1 MCLSGQPSRKPL
13 VLRNSRTYGL
23 SLKSPINIF
32 SMASLRGMWAPAAVR
47 VLRQAVG
54 STVKISKVLRT
65 KLGSAAH
72 RPITQ
77 LPQPVTSAARHQ
89 PIHPFAF
96 LRQQKRGFRW
106 HSALRNTHYDAV
118 RNTLRR
124 FISGSARAQPS
135 QSGQTT
141 RWVKQFTGRAPFAS
155 TLRPN
160 LTGGA
165 FPRTAGGYAMPGSG
179 KMGGARY
186 FSHAPP
192 VQAQVMQNVGQAM
205 RAFWLSGQRAHFDG
219 YGPRG
224 EKCYRVT
231 TELQDETAR
240 KAASA
245 AASHKRVPGSFI
257 DFSVNPTITA
267 LSPLAGNFPFAMR
280 GIDQETAVNG
290 PTLNQ
295 DGLLDLLLTDFQRA
309 FKDLNAVMADLKRL
323 SNLGDLPIVFEND
336 SHLVRVRFPGVDA
349 DTVTRLC
356 EDIGIQ
362 QGIVGQDEDF
372 KTAQD
377 YPSDLRFPFAPDHG
391 NPNHLSSPGGSLR
404 SHQSYSSDLSIDL
417 DDEYVEHFMEENPW
431 LSSVD
436 ADEYNHS
443 RISLVSPTPDRQ
455 INSQLQDFEGVEGI
469 YRFIQECDR
478 AAGRL

>member
-1 MCLSGQPSRKPL
+1 
-13 VLRNSRTYGL
+13 
-23 SLKSPINIF
+23 
-32 SMASLRGMWAPAAVR
+32 MASLRGMWAPAAVR

-280 GIDQETAVNG
+280 GIEQETAVNG

-295 DGLLDLLLTDFQRA
+295 DGLLDLLLTDFQR
-309 FKDLNAVMADLKRL
+309 
-323 SNLGDLPIVFEND
+323 
-336 SHLVRVRFPGVDA
+336 VDA

-455 INSQLQDFEGVEGI
+455 IHSQLQDLEGVEGI

>member
-1 MCLSGQPSRKPL
+1 
-13 VLRNSRTYGL
+13 
-23 SLKSPINIF
+23 
-32 SMASLRGMWAPAAVR
+32 MASLGGMWAPAAVR

-106 HSALRNTHYDAV
+106 HSALRNAHYDAV
-118 RNTLRR
+118 RNTVRR
-124 FISGSARAQPS
+124 FISGSTRVQPL

-165 FPRTAGGYAMPGSG
+165 FPRTAGGYATPGSG
-179 KMGGARY
+179 RMGGARY

-192 VQAQVMQNVGQAM
+192 VQAQVVQNVGQAM

-219 YGPRG
+219 YGSRG

-240 KAASA
+240 KAAAA
-245 AASHKRVPGSFI
+245 AASRKRVPGSFI

-267 LSPLAGNFPFAMR
+267 LSPLAGNFPFAMC
-280 GIDQETAVNG
+280 GVNQSTAING

-295 DGLLDLLLTDFQRA
+295 DGLLDLLLTDFERA
-309 FKDLNAVMADLKRL
+309 FKDLHAVMADLKRL

-336 SHLVRVRFPGVDA
+336 AHLVRVRFPGVDA

-372 KTAQD
+372 RTAQD
-377 YPSDLRFPFAPDHG
+377 YASDLRFPFAPDHG
-391 NPNHLSSPGGSLR
+391 IPDHLSSPDGSLR
-404 SHQSYSSDLSIDL
+404 SHQSYSSDLSTDL

-436 ADEYNHS
+436 ADEYDHS
-443 RISLVSPTPDRQ
+443 RLSLVSSTPDRRT
-455 INSQLQDFEGVEGI
+455 NSQVQGFEGVEGI

-478 AAGRL
+478 AAGRF